1 MGEKTFSKRSAPSDI
16 QNRSEHSVKAGQ
28 NTNGVSAFVLKR
40 ITRSA
45 DKITHDNV
53 NEYGQPGP

>member
-1 MGEKTFSKRSAPSDI
+1 MGEKTFSERSAPSGI
-16 QNRSEHSVKAGQ
+16 QNRGDHGVKAGQ

-45 DKITHDNV
+45 AETTHNNV
-53 NEYGQPGP
+53 NE